1 MKKLLLFA
9 ALAATLTGCSY
20 PAYDTLYYTDFIRY
34 ANSGIFVSSITDYSG
49 SPYVAMGDIAIQAFD
64 SGDFNTVSL
73 NPQQVLDK
81 VVAAAKQKGANGVI
95 GYSSHYTPGS
105 KYSRG
110 YWYASGVAVHFETIP
125 TTPTIPIS
133 SAITIS
139 ADQGNNIY
147 PSEYIGYSD
156 AQKAEI
162 AQQTVDYL
170 IANKMRFVE
179 WTAMNGDLCFDIIKK
194 KYIPYKEFDEKYGE
208 ATRYAIEMMYKDAK
222 KAQKKAQKN
231 AEK

>member
-1 MKKLLLFA
+1 MKKILLLA
-9 ALAATLTGCSY
+9 AVAATLTGCSY
-20 PAYDTLYYTDFIRY
+20 EAFDRIYYTDFTRY
-34 ANSGIFVSSITDYSG
+34 TNRGVFVSSVSDYAG
-49 SPYVAMGDIAIQAFD
+49 EPYVAMGDIAIQAFD

-125 TTPTIPIS
+125 TLSKPKSTST
-133 SAITIS
+133 TVE
-139 ADQGNNIY
+139 GNQSIEYY
-147 PSEYIGYSD
+147 PKEFD
-156 AQKAEI
+156 VFEENQKAEI

-194 KYIPYKEFDEKYGE
+194 KYIPYKEFDKKYGE

-222 KAQKKAQKN
+222 KAQRKAQKN

>member
-1 MKKLLLFA
+1 MKKILLLA
-9 ALAATLTGCSY
+9 AAAATLTGCSY
-20 PAYDTLYYTDFIRY
+20 EAFDKIYYTDFTRY
-34 ANSGIFVSSITDYSG
+34 TNRGVFVSSVSDYAG
-49 SPYVAMGDIAIQAFD
+49 EPYVAMGDIAIQAFD

-81 VVAAAKQKGANGVI
+81 VAAAAKQKGANGVI

-156 AQKAEI
+156 TQKAEI

-194 KYIPYKEFDEKYGE
+194 KYIPCKEFDEKYGE

-222 KAQKKAQKN
+222 KAQRKAQKN